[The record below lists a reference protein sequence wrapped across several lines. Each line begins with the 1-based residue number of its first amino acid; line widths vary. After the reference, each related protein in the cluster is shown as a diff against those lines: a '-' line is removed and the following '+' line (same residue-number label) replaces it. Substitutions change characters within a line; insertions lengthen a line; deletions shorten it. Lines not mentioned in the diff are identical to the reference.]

1 MLEILTNP
9 VTVGVIVML
18 VLCVIKVNVVLAL
31 LIAGFVVGIM
41 GHMDP
46 GTIMETVISG
56 LNTNGTNALAYLLL
70 G

>member
-46 GTIMETVISG
+46 GTIM
-56 LNTNGTNALAYLLL
+56 
-70 G
+70 